1 MTVLK
6 QKYVENQLKVTNAE
20 NEAERA
26 SELALQAQEVNGF
39 QVLLCYIINISLCY
53 DGACF
58 VKIKVAI
65 SNQL

>member
-39 QVLLCYIINISLCY
+39 QVLLCYII
-53 DGACF
+53 
-58 VKIKVAI
+58 